1 MFKTIDDIYNHI
13 GQSMF
18 EHLHVKWDKVYLG
31 VNLHQ
36 LNTMKILLG
45 ISRSIFIVKNMKI
58 LI

>member
-1 MFKTIDDIYNHI
+1 VNKVFKTIDDIYNHI

-18 EHLHVKWDKVYLG
+18 EHLLYLG